1 MGKKANLVTLRKEVE
16 SKVNLANSSNREF
29 VYGTSFVKALTQ
41 ILKKKYIK
49 TDKVA
54 LNFLGN
60 QAHLGL
66 SVFYQTKRVALYK
79 KNFYLKFRNKTKR
92 LKKRQLKLLIKK
104 NCKKRTKKSKL
115 IGNHKIMKY
124 LKALKC
130 NQIIFSIKNLN
141 LKLNFKKVARLYKSL
156 RVFEKQIF
164 QRRKQLFT
172 DLLKVS
178 SLFHENKVTT
188 KSFLDILGESFSLI
202 LKKNHGRY
210 FRFVTDLL
218 TTLIRIKASSND
230 KELVGMKFL
239 ISGKLKGK
247 LRAKSYLIERG
258 SVPIQT
264 LSKNIDFNKKTV
276 YTRYG
281 TFGIKLWSCRN

>member
-1 MGKKANLVTLRKEVE
+1 MGKKANLVTLRKKVE
-16 SKVNLANSSNREF
+16 SQVNLANASNKEF
-29 VYGTSFVKALTQ
+29 VYGTSFVKALKQ
-41 ILKKKYIK
+41 ILKKKHIK
-49 TDKVA
+49 TDKIA

-60 QAHLGL
+60 QAHLAL

-79 KNFYLKFRNKTKR
+79 KNFYLKFRSKTKR
-92 LKKRQLKLLIKK
+92 LKKRQLKTLQKK
-104 NCKKRTKKSKL
+104 NCKKKIKKYKI
-115 IGNHKIMKY
+115 IGNYKLMKY
-124 LKALKC
+124 LRALKC
-130 NQIIFSIKNLN
+130 NQIVFSIKNLN
-141 LKLNFKKVARLYKSL
+141 LKLNFLKVARLYKSL

-172 DLLKVS
+172 DLLKIS
-178 SLFHENKVTT
+178 SLFHENRVTT

-210 FRFVTDLL
+210 FRFVNDLL
-218 TTLIRIKASSND
+218 TTLIRIKVPSD
-230 KELVGMKFL
+230 CKELVGMKFI

-264 LSKNIDFNKKTV
+264 LNKNIDFSKKTV

-281 TFGIKLWSCRN
+281 TFGIKLWSCRA